1 MIYEKLHTVIL
12 AVRQQCQYDSTD
24 HGEQHPRPVRQDF
37 LKEKGDKQ
45 CDEGNCQDI
54 LVSLGQ
60 SRNQLRPYVHEVMPL
75 LELDSC

>member
-54 LVSLGQ
+54 
-60 SRNQLRPYVHEVMPL
+60 
-75 LELDSC
+75 